1 MADNELTRSVAV
13 ATAECYVGAMQLIL
27 APRVPNDAP
36 LPDAAQP
43 IPPRSLL
50 GIHEALCDARR
61 WIDANATI
69 DLVLQDLFERIARLQ
84 RAA

>member
-1 MADNELTRSVAV
+1 MVRAV
-13 ATAECYVGAMQLIL
+13 CDEKE
-27 APRVPNDAP
+27 AP